1 MRRYRVAIVEPSPI
15 VAEGLASLL
24 ASCDDMEVVSVSR
37 SLRSW
42 VEYGAMHKADVVV
55 VGSQLLCA
63 LTQPLRVAVEE
74 LQGVTVV
81 MLSTTVCDEEVLR
94 WVDGVVNIYDDG
106 QALARKL
113 RAALDKDAAN
123 QYSDSHDLSERERDV
138 LILVAKGMA
147 NKEIADRLNISIHT
161 VMSHRKNITHKTG
174 IKSVAGLTVYAL
186 LNNLL
191 DQSDVEMA

>member
-15 VAEGLASLL
+15 IAEGLASMLS
-24 ASCDDMEVVSVSR
+24 SCDDMEVVSVSR

-42 VEYGAMHKADVVV
+42 VEYGAMRKADVVV
-55 VGSQLLCA
+55 IGSQLLCA